1 MKVIVILVF
10 ALVVAA
16 ILVLAPQN
24 ADASEWDLLVPDAAG
39 LMMPMDGGIEATQIE
54 CASWHVWDA
63 LDRRV
68 WLDLFEPAT
77 NFGAGASLDI
87 VPDGAACV
95 GVGKRDVWFGYA
107 GLHVVF

>member
-1 MKVIVILVF
+1 MKAIVIIIF

-16 ILVLAPQN
+16 IIALSPHN

-54 CASWHVWDA
+54 CASWNVA
-63 LDRRV
+63 RLLERRC

-77 NFGAGASLDI
+77 NFGAGASIDI

-95 GVGKRDVWFGYA
+95 GVGKRDVVFFYGGA
-107 GLHVVF
+107 HVVF